1 MEKHAHPLH
10 DCAVVRET
18 MDKHLAFREP
28 MPMPDPSFPIKV
40 HPRHTRKMVVG
51 ETLFTHHWHEHLEFL
66 YFVSGSA
73 RIECGSNAI
82 ICNSGD
88 LCVVNSNELH
98 YGICQSED
106 LSYYAMIVDLS
117 LLQSRDW
124 DAADEKFVTPI
135 ARNRMLFQN
144 RISGDEAVTGQI
156 RAIIRELASQE
167 IGRELSVKS
176 HLFGLLALLVR
187 KYTVTPNEQDEFRAR
202 HKELERLEP
211 VFAYIEEHYREKL
224 SVQKLADIAG
234 LSRYHF
240 SRLFKRVTDKT
251 VVEYINL
258 IRINKSES
266 LLRNKAMNI
275 SEVAHA
281 TGFSDIF
288 YFSRTFK
295 KFKQLSPT
303 QWRNFEQEH

>member
-1 MEKHAHPLH
+1 MEKHAHPLYNY
-10 DCAVVRET
+10 AVMGET
-18 MDKHLAFREP
+18 MDKHIAFREP

-40 HPRHTRKMVVG
+40 HPPHTRKMVIG
-51 ETLFTHHWHEHLEFL
+51 ETLFPHHWHEHLEFL

-73 RIECGSNAI
+73 RIECGSSAI
-82 ICNSGD
+82 VCHAGD
-88 LCVVNSNELH
+88 MCVVNSNELH

-106 LSYYAMIVDLS
+106 LSYYAIIMDLS

-124 DAADEKFVTPI
+124 DATDEKFVTPI

-144 RISGDEAVTGQI
+144 RIRGDESVTAHI
-156 RAIIRELASQE
+156 LSIIHELAAQE
-167 IGRELSVKS
+167 TGYELNVKS
-176 HLFGLLALLVR
+176 HLYGLLSLLVR
-187 KYTVTPNEQDEFRAR
+187 QYAATSHEQDKFRSR

-211 VFAYIEEHYREKL
+211 VFAFIEEHYREKL
-224 SVQKLADIAG
+224 SVQMLADIAG

-240 SRLFKRVTDKT
+240 SRIFKQVTDKS

-266 LLRNKAMNI
+266 LLRNKTMNI

-303 QWRNFEQEH
+303 QWRNFEQE